1 MFMVH
6 VIYKEQGWSRDD
18 GQGMGSW
25 VGKMV
30 RARAS
35 R

>member
-1 MFMVH
+1 MVR
-6 VIYKEQGWSRDD
+6 VIYKEQGWSRD

-25 VGKMV
+25 VGKMM